1 MNQIR
6 THNITTTKQ
15 STMRIFYGIYCV
27 YFMEYTVYIL
37 WNILCIFYGIL
48 CAYFMEYTVY
58 ILWNILCIFME
69 YTVHILWNILCIF
82 YGIYCVYFME
92 YTVYILWNILC
103 VFYGIYM
110 YCVYFMEYTVY
121 ILWNILYKA
130 VDLAVVIKFSV
141 SYLNLSQ
148 SCSHLGCYWM
158 LLILDFKGL
167 INTLRPGE
175 GWMYQWHESSFYFRL
190 P

>member
-1 MNQIR
+1 MEYNVHILW
-6 THNITTTKQ
+6 NIVC
-15 STMRIFYGIYCV
+15 IFYGIYCV
-27 YFMEYTVYIL
+27 YFMEYTVHI
-37 WNILCIFYGIL
+37 YGIY
-48 CAYFMEYTVY
+48 CTY
-58 ILWNILCIFME
+58 FME

-92 YTVYILWNILC
+92 YTVYILWNIHVLC
-103 VFYGIYM
+103 IFYGI
-110 YCVYFMEYTVY
+110 YTVY
-121 ILWNILYKA
+121 ILWNILYKT